1 MSNILREQ
9 AQFRKAKTPIIA
21 KYRDD
26 HAKLMNAIAGR
37 GFLNLPGYAY
47 DVENRLEM
55 AAKMGLS
62 DINYKILSES
72 IDREMKQS
80 GIDYDWAYKN
90 AVIIWELEKQAL
102 MNAWDAELAGIKQ
115 GEAAQEAT
123 LEALAI
129 EVSKR
134 AITLMEAKTAIDLEM
149 EAYRTTLAEL
159 DGDTAAYEI
168 QLANAKILTAQK
180 KLELLPIF
188 EEILTK
194 EQELLV
200 IEQGK
205 TAAYT
210 LLMAAESQIA
220 DKTTTLTPFL
230 NQYAAKSEEHAGKIV
245 TDQIPK
251 EEEIAL
257 EKIAQAESAITKS
270 GYQVEELAV
279 NIATETKELELAG
292 EKRTLSTLQ
301 FTDGQEVIDYGQEL
315 DRTYQNAVLEDFTST
330 QTAERDN
337 IAEIL
342 GNKTLAETTEN
353 TTRVT
358 SANTMATGR
367 NIADT
372 NETAHEISMKREVAN
387 AQAAADLTASLT
399 HLIS

>member
-1 MSNILREQ
+1 MSNTLREQ
-9 AQFRKAKTPIIA
+9 AQFRKAKTPIID
-21 KYRDD
+21 KYQDE
-26 HAKLMNAIAGR
+26 HAKLMSTIAGR

-55 AAKMGLS
+55 AAKIGLS

-80 GIDYDWAYKN
+80 GIEYDWAYKN
-90 AVIIWELEKQAL
+90 AVIVWELEKQAL
-102 MNAWDAELAGIKQ
+102 MASWDAELMGIKQ
-115 GEAAQEAT
+115 GEASQEAT
-123 LEALAI
+123 LELLAI

-134 AITLMEAKTAIDLEM
+134 AITLMEAKTAIDLDM
-149 EAYRTTLAEL
+149 EAYRKTLADL

-168 QLANAKILTAQK
+168 QLANAKVLTAQK

-188 EEILTK
+188 QEILTK

-205 TAAYT
+205 VAAYAA
-210 LLMAAESQIA
+210 LMAAELQIS
-220 DKTTTLTPFL
+220 DKQATLTPFL
-230 NQYAAKSEEHAGKIV
+230 NQYAAKLEEYAGKII

-279 NIATETKELELAG
+279 NIETEAKELELAG
-292 EKRTLSTLQ
+292 EKRELATLQ
-301 FTDGQEVIDYGQEL
+301 FTDGQAVIDYGQAQ
-315 DRTYQNAVLEDFTST
+315 DRTYQNAVLADFTST
-330 QTAERDN
+330 LAAERN
-337 IAEIL
+337 NTTHIL
-342 GNKTLAETTEN
+342 GNKTLAETTQN
-353 TTRVT
+353 ATKLT

-367 NIADT
+367 ETADT
-372 NETAHEISMKREVAN
+372 NETSYEISMKREVAN
-387 AQAAADLTASLT
+387 AQAAAALTASLT
-399 HLIS
+399 HLIR